1 MQETDNTKVP
11 VKRGRGR
18 PKKSEIAKAKK
29 PGKPGRPPGTAGI
42 IKEYT
47 ARMLASPKSELI
59 VTKVMDTA
67 LEDGHPHQAACMKMI
82 MDRAIPISGIT
93 QELEKSGGRPQ
104 ISINITGMK
113 DVSVASAIDSSKTT
127 EDIEDGEIIDA

>member
-1 MQETDNTKVP
+1 MQETEDNLPK
-11 VKRGRGR
+11 KRGRGR

-47 ARMLASPKSELI
+47 SRMLASPKSEAI
-59 VTKVMDTA
+59 VQKVMDTA
-67 LEDGHPHQAACMKMI
+67 LTDEHPHQAACMKMI
-82 MDRAIPISGIT
+82 MDRVIPISGIS

-113 DVSVASAIDSSKTT
+113 DVEVQQEKYADA
-127 EDIEDGEIIDA
+127 EDGEIIES